1 LCHGTWNATSPTT
14 ACTALAAECS
24 SGSAVSAR
32 RIDIENRATA
42 DTTLTDADAAEL
54 AHRVVEI
61 ASDKKG
67 SDIVMLRTA
76 ELTTMAD
83 YFVIC
88 TGRSDRQVQALSGA
102 IVDELRRDGVRPLGV
117 EGKDSGRWVLID
129 LGSVIV
135 HVFAPEE
142 REYYGLERLWS
153 KATPVV
159 RVV

>member
-1 LCHGTWNATSPTT
+1 MTT
-14 ACTALAAECS
+14 EDPNLTEAER
-24 SGSAVSAR
+24 VE
-32 RIDIENRATA
+32 IP
-42 DTTLTDADAAEL
+42 ADAAEL
-54 AHRVVEI
+54 AHRIVEI

-83 YFVIC
+83 FFVIC
-88 TGRSDRQVQALSGA
+88 SGRSDRQVQALAGA
-102 IVDELRRDGVRPLGV
+102 IVDELRDDGIRPMGI
-117 EGKDSGRWVLID
+117 EGKASARWVLLD
-129 LGSVIV
+129 FGSVIV

-153 KATPVV
+153 KAAQVV